1 MEKTFSFKG
10 KLMKTTLWAL
20 LAFTMTTSAF
30 ASSWQRETNAL
41 LRKYKYACRNLD
53 LKVDEIVSDVH
64 IKGHLKGLPQEAID
78 DFKVIFYV
86 KTDRWYAHPYYQSE
100 NPQEGIAY
108 AKINQDG
115 TFQVPT
121 VLRRVPASRLAVSV
135 VPKPYVIKSQ
145 RAWLK
150 PFLGLFGGV
159 FKYSC
164 RGITHKLNGEI

>member
-1 MEKTFSFKG
+1 
-10 KLMKTTLWAL
+10 MKSLVLSL
-20 LAFTMTTSAF
+20 LAFTLSASAS
-30 ASSWQRETNAL
+30 ASSWQRETTAL
-41 LRKYKYACRNLD
+41 LRKHKYACRNAE
-53 LKVDEIVSDVH
+53 LKVDEIVTNGH
-64 IKGHLKGLPQEAID
+64 IKGHIKGLPQAALEN
-78 DFKVIFYV
+78 FKVIFYV

-108 AKINQDG
+108 AKLNDDG
-115 TFQVPT
+115 TFQIPT
-121 VLRRVPASRLAVSV
+121 VRRQIPASRLAVSV
-135 VPKPYVIKSQ
+135 VPQPYVIKSQ